1 MSHSAHLDADL
12 TAGIEAVLVESPVKS
27 GLPNATY
34 TSADF
39 VEIEQQ
45 RVFAK
50 NWTGIGFGKDVPTV
64 GDVFPTLLNG
74 QPLLIVRDTKN
85 AVRVYHN
92 VCSHRGAILVE
103 EPRNCKR
110 IIKCPYHAWC
120 YDLGGALRHTPCVG
134 GPDKDTHE
142 DVDMASYGLK
152 EVRSHVFMD
161 VVFVNLSGDAEAFE
175 DQHRKL
181 MERWKLFVNVPLFH
195 GGENSTNEFSLNTNW
210 KLAVENFCEAYH
222 LPWVHP
228 ALNTYSRLE
237 DHENI
242 VEYGAFAG
250 QRSNVYQ
257 PQLSRDGSHFPEISG
272 LPQEWHTGAEYIALF
287 PNVLLMVH
295 KDHYGVVIIQPDG
308 PTTTHERM
316 ELYYYDEAC
325 AGSDYEMLRRSNQT
339 TWRTVFAEDVDIVQ
353 SMQRGR
359 ASGGFKGGV
368 LTPVMDTPTHCFHAW
383 MATALLN
390 GEETPQ
396 AASMAAE

>member
-1 MSHSAHLDADL
+1 MTNTAQLDPKTASA
-12 TAGIEAVLVESPVKS
+12 IEAVLADTPVKS
-27 GLPNATY
+27 GLPNVTY
-34 TSADF
+34 TSDDF
-39 VEIEQQ
+39 IAVEQE
-45 RVFAK
+45 RVFAR
-50 NWTGIGFGKDVPTV
+50 NWAGIGFGKDVPNV
-64 GDVFPTLLNG
+64 GDAFPVRLNG
-74 QPLLIVRDTKN
+74 QPLLIVRDTKKE
-85 AVRVYHN
+85 VRVFHN

-120 YDLGGALRHTPCVG
+120 YDLAGKLRHTPCVG
-134 GPDKDTHE
+134 GPDTDTHE
-142 DVDMASYGLK
+142 DVDMANYGLK

-181 MERWKLFVNVPLFH
+181 MNRWSEFVSVPLYH
-195 GGENSTNEFSLNTNW
+195 GGENSTNEFTLDTNW

-242 VEYGAFAG
+242 VEYGAFSG

-257 PQLSRDGSHFPEISG
+257 PQLSRDGSHFPEIPG
-272 LPQEWHTGAEYIALF
+272 LTEQWKTGAEYIALF

-295 KDHYGVVIIQPDG
+295 KDHYGAVLIQPDG
-308 PTTTHERM
+308 PTKTHERM
-316 ELYYYDEAC
+316 ELYYYQEDC
-325 AGSDYEMLRRSNQT
+325 AGSDYEMLRRSNQA
-339 TWRTVFAEDVDIVQ
+339 TWRTVFAEDVDIVE

-359 ASGGFKGGV
+359 SSGGFKGGV

-390 GEETPQ
+390 DGEP
-396 AASMAAE
+396 AKASMAAE

>member
-1 MSHSAHLDADL
+1 MTSTAHFDQDL
-12 TAGIEAVLVESPVKS
+12 VNAIEAVLVDAPVKS
-27 GLPNATY
+27 GLPNAAY
-34 TSADF
+34 TSDSFFA
-39 VEIEQQ
+39 VEQE

-50 NWTGIGFGKDVPTV
+50 NWAGIGFAKDVPAI
-64 GDVFPTLLNG
+64 GDAFPTTLNG
-74 QPLLIVRDTKN
+74 QPLVIVRDTKK
-85 AVRVYHN
+85 AVRVFHN
-92 VCSHRGAILVE
+92 VCSHRGAILID

-120 YDLGGALRHTPCVG
+120 YDLSGALRHTPCVG

-142 DVDMASYGLK
+142 DVDMTNYGLK

-181 MERWKLFVNVPLFH
+181 ADRWSEFVDVPLYY
-195 GGENSTNEFSLNTNW
+195 GGENSTNEFTLNTNW

-228 ALNTYSRLE
+228 ALNTYSKLE
-237 DHENI
+237 DHDNI

-257 PQLSRDGSHFPEISG
+257 PQLSRDGSHFPEIPN
-272 LPQEWHTGAEYIALF
+272 LQEQWNTGAEYIALF
-287 PNVLLMVH
+287 PNVLLMIH
-295 KDHYGVVIIQPDG
+295 KDHYGAIIIQPDG
-308 PTTTHERM
+308 PTKTHERM
-316 ELYYYDEAC
+316 ELYYYSEDC

-339 TWRTVFAEDVDIVQ
+339 TWRTVFAEDVDIVE

-383 MATALLN
+383 MATALLDE
-390 GEETPQ
+390 GEP
-396 AASMAAE
+396 AKASMAAE